1 MELSECKTGDTV
13 WKPAIVG
20 VIVGTWNTDNPKVK
34 VKWKPGAPFAKE
46 TESWEDPKDLILVH
60 HEEEPEVKAPS
71 WMDVQPGDKVT
82 FEYLGETFT
91 ATAHKS
97 NIGAAWTCVLGTAV
111 AAWKDGGRARL
122 ISIEKPSPPL
132 PTKPGSVIL
141 LKGVGELAH
150 LSLASNRHWT
160 SDSGW
165 HLTEAQVQG
174 YGWEVAS

>member
-46 TESWEDPKDLILVH
+46 TESWEDPKDLTLVH

-111 AAWKDGGRARL
+111 AAWKDGGLARL
-122 ISIEKPSPPL
+122 ISIEKPQPPL
-132 PTKPGSVIL
+132 PGEGVVIQ
-141 LKGVGELAH
+141 LKNGGTLAH
-150 LSLASNRHWT
+150 RRRVNGLWINDRGSIYTDA
-160 SDSGW
+160 
-165 HLTEAQVQG
+165 EVQEI
-174 YGWEVAS
+174 GWEVAS